1 MTLEDDI
8 KATGNAIADAIDKS
22 AREGKLLRADTLAKL
37 GIHLIAREKSRVTNQ
52 EWGAMCEIVGMAVS
66 SLSTLEV
73 LLSPQEQAGRTVT
86 EEVESTGSA
95 TAH

>member
-1 MTLEDDI
+1 MSIEDDI
-8 KATGNAIADAIDKS
+8 KATGSAIADSIDKS

-37 GIHLIAREKSRVTNQ
+37 GIFLIAEAKGKVNDE
-52 EWGAMCEIVGMAVS
+52 EWRAMCEIMGMAVS

-73 LLSPQEQAGRTVT
+73 LLNPQEQPGRTVT